1 MDEMIRKQIK
11 KFISELSGKDL
22 MGIYFMVRGYY
33 NGKKLPAGAPTPT
46 SIKKNNTFVFYQK
59 GN

>member
-22 MGIYFMVRGYY
+22 MGIYFIVRGYY
-33 NGKKLPAGAPTPT
+33 NGKKIARRCA
-46 SIKKNNTFVFYQK
+46 NTDEHQEK
-59 GN
+59 